1 MSNLKKLGTLNREGM
16 RACNEGRPGDALFQ
30 LTQADSLARAMN
42 SPLHEAKVRN
52 NMALVY
58 QMSGKYEEARVS
70 FRIAAGRA
78 VEGGG
83 EGNVLH
89 RVIMRNLDSLTVLIE
104 GRAA

>member
-1 MSNLKKLGTLNREGM
+1 MSDLKKLGQLNREGM

-30 LTQADSLARAMN
+30 LTQADNLARSMN

-58 QMSGKYEEARVS
+58 QMSGKFEEARVS

-83 EGNVLH
+83 ENNSLH
-89 RVIMRNLDSLTVLIE
+89 RVIMRNLDALTVQTK

>member
-1 MSNLKKLGTLNREGM
+1 MSTLKQLGILNRDGM

-30 LTQADSLARAMN
+30 LTQADSLARSLN

-58 QMSGKYEEARVS
+58 QMSGKYAEARVS
-70 FRIAAGRA
+70 FRIAANRA

-83 EGNVLH
+83 EDTGLY
-89 RVIMRNLDSLTVLIE
+89 RAIMRNLDSLTVQAKE
-104 GRAA
+104 KAA

>member
-1 MSNLKKLGTLNREGM
+1 MSKLKKLGALNREGM

-30 LTQADSLARAMN
+30 LTQADGLARSMN
-42 SPLHEAKVRN
+42 APLHEAKVRN

-70 FRIAAGRA
+70 FRIAADRA
-78 VEGGG
+78 VAGGG

-89 RVIMRNLDSLTVLIE
+89 RIIQRNLDSLTALANV
-104 GRAA
+104 RAA

>member
-1 MSNLKKLGTLNREGM
+1 MSKLKKLGALNREGM
-16 RACNEGRPGDALFQ
+16 RACNDGRPGDALFQ

-52 NMALVY
+52 NMGLVY

-70 FRIAAGRA
+70 FHIAAGRA
-78 VEGGG
+78 VEGAG
-83 EGNVLH
+83 EDNVLH
-89 RVIMRNLDSLTVLIE
+89 RIIQRNLDALTAQAK

>member
-1 MSNLKKLGTLNREGM
+1 MSTLQQLGILNREGM

-30 LTQADSLARAMN
+30 LTQADSLARSMN

-83 EGNVLH
+83 EGNSLH
-89 RVIMRNLDSLTVLIE
+89 RVIMRNMDSLTALTK
-104 GRAA
+104 GAAA